1 MRMRWRGLEL
11 PSNLV
16 LDKASATEAY
26 GSFSIEPFER
36 GFGTTVGN
44 SLRRI
49 LLSSLEG
56 SAITKIKISG
66 AEHEFMALPGVY
78 QDVTDIVLNLKS
90 LIVHLDSIEPQ
101 VMTISVNK
109 AGVITAS
116 NIEHGPNIKIINVD
130 HEICTLTE
138 DIEFNIEMTVEKGRG
153 FVAAIEHPGATENE
167 HGTIWIDSIF
177 SPVLRT
183 RYKTDDCRVGQKIDY
198 DKLTIE
204 VWTDETIT
212 PDMAL
217 VEAAKIMRKHLG
229 PFVNYYELGED
240 TALVENLEGAELAPE
255 DDIDEELK
263 AQLVTS
269 VTELELSVRANNC
282 LELAQINQVWQL
294 VRLTDN
300 EVLSLR
306 SFGKTSLREI
316 KRKLAEMGLG
326 LGMDVPDLS

>member
-1 MRMRWRGLEL
+1 MRWRGLEL
-11 PSNLV
+11 PSNLI
-16 LDKASATEAY
+16 LDKASATDGY
-26 GSFSIEPFER
+26 GSFSIEPFEG

-56 SAITKIKISG
+56 SAVTKIRVSG

-78 QDVTDIVLNLKS
+78 EDVTDIVLNIKS
-90 LIVHLDSIEPQ
+90 LVVHLDGTEPQ
-101 VMTISVNK
+101 TMTVSVNS
-109 AGVITAS
+109 AGVVKAS
-116 NIEHGPNIKIINVD
+116 QIEHGPDIRIINQD
-130 HEICTLTE
+130 HELCTLTD
-138 DIEFNIEMTVEKGRG
+138 DIEFSIEMTVEKGRG

-167 HGTIWIDSIF
+167 HGSIWVDSIF
-177 SPVLRT
+177 SPVLRA
-183 RYKTDDCRVGQKIDY
+183 RYKTEDCRVGQKIDY

-204 VWTDETIT
+204 VWTDETIS

-240 TALVENLEGAELAPE
+240 TAAIDNIEGAEMAPE

-294 VRLTDN
+294 VRLTEN